1 MAQLSGRERAAYVKS
16 MFAHL
21 ARTYDRAN
29 RWMTW
34 GQDVRWRRQV
44 IDLAHLPAGGRLLD
58 IGTGTGELALEALR
72 RDGSLLAVGGD
83 FTLEM
88 MRIGKARKGGE
99 LIRWLSTDA
108 LELPFL
114 ADSFDAV
121 VSGYLVRNV
130 SDVLQA
136 WREQYRVLKPS
147 GKVVCLDTTPPP
159 KDGWHFPV
167 WIYLRMIIPAIGQIV
182 AGEAKAYRYLP
193 ESTQY
198 FMRAE
203 ELLESMRMAG
213 FKEVGFR
220 RFMAG
225 TMAIHWGYK

>member
-58 IGTGTGELALEALR
+58 IGTGTGELALNAVR
-72 RDGSLLAVGGD
+72 RDGSILAVGGD

-88 MRIGKARKGGE
+88 MRIGKARKGGD
-99 LIRWLSTDA
+99 LVRWLSTDA
-108 LELPFL
+108 LNLPFP
-114 ADSFDAV
+114 AESFDAV
-121 VSGYLVRNV
+121 TSGYLMRNV
-130 SDVLQA
+130 SDARQA
-136 WREQYRVLKPS
+136 WKEQYRVLKPG

-159 KDGWHFPV
+159 GDGWHLPV
-167 WIYLRMIIPAIGQIV
+167 RIYLRIIIPAIGQIL
-182 AGEAKAYRYLP
+182 AGDAKAYRYLP
-193 ESTQY
+193 ESTQR
-198 FMRAE
+198 FLGAE
-203 ELLESMRMAG
+203 ELLESLRMAG

>member
-83 FTLEM
+83 FTPEM
-88 MRIGKARKGGE
+88 MRIGKARKGGD
-99 LIRWLSTDA
+99 LVRWLSTDA
-108 LELPFL
+108 LNLPFP
-114 ADSFDAV
+114 AKSFDAV
-121 VSGYLVRNV
+121 ASGYLMRNV

-159 KDGWHFPV
+159 KDGWHLPV
-167 WIYLRMIIPAIGQIV
+167 RIYLRIIIPAIGQIL
-182 AGEAKAYRYLP
+182 AGDAKAYRYLP
-193 ESTQY
+193 ESTQR
-198 FMRAE
+198 FLGAE
-203 ELLESMRMAG
+203 ELLESLRMSG